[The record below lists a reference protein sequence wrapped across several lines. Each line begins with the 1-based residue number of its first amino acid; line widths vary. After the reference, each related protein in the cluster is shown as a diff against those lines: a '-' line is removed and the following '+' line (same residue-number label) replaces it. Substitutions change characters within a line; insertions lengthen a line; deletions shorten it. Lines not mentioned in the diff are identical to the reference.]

1 MSKNNRCKQNSCKKE
16 KENVLIS
23 FVRYGSIQPQTIQIG
38 DKYYQGSLD
47 IWREVPYPW

>member
-23 FVRYGSIQPQTIQIG
+23 FVRYGSIIKEAWIYG
-38 DKYYQGSLD
+38 GKYRILGNTSKKFVK
-47 IWREVPYPW
+47 I